1 MKKYILFL
9 VASLI
14 SLGQAAI
21 ANAANDGKTAKVEIT
36 GDTVIVVRE
45 LFDPAPKLY
54 GDFKPATEEPGSG
67 EKTYG
72 GDLFNKKN
80 ENLNKNLL
88 QYVKREDNGIN
99 LSFKGINV
107 PEETK
112 YEFKFHG
119 AYWDDKL
126 NSKNK
131 INGWS
136 AHNDDI
142 YTVNIIIKP
151 KKESKPKPEPE
162 PELGDTI
169 VVGNQKASI
178 NSSYL
183 ILSLFKPD
191 TASVVGQD
199 KKNAES
205 YNYYID
211 LADAVLLLLVILLFV
226 AAFIYVKKLNIK
238 IASLENMA
246 TPSGGKEIE
255 VDIEKIKKE
264 VVSAIKS
271 AELAKKIS
279 DDDIR
284 KLINSAGIQTYIK
297 EIIAKKAEEAVSKSF
312 DEINKANASRQ
323 KVEPEQR
330 EKTETV
336 TAPVLQKELKKMY
349 ADFCFDSNNEVV
361 VETRDL
367 SESSSYGMFT
377 IIFDNSQTARYT
389 INQNTEKATLEDIS
403 ILSKFADIE
412 NIPPKYSSI
421 KVLEDGEMI
430 LSGRYW
436 KVTKKIKIELI

>member
-21 ANAANDGKTAKVEIT
+21 ANAADDGKTATVEIT
-36 GDTVIVVRE
+36 GDTVIVVRN
-45 LFDPAPKLY
+45 LFAPETKLY
-54 GDFKPATEEPGSG
+54 GDKLPGNQFPYGGSG
-67 EKTYG
+67 ARFLNNTNELNKGFESIEKYVIREENEGSIKLKFNKDNIPSNELTFKFYAAKYNATYG
-72 GDLFNKKN
+72 WCPDPKDF
-80 ENLNKNLL
+80 
-88 QYVKREDNGIN
+88 
-99 LSFKGINV
+99 
-107 PEETK
+107 
-112 YEFKFHG
+112 
-119 AYWDDKL
+119 
-126 NSKNK
+126 
-131 INGWS
+131 
-136 AHNDDI
+136 

-151 KKESKPKPEPE
+151 KREPKQESKQEPKQEP
-162 PELGDTI
+162 GDTI

-211 LADAVLLLLVILLFV
+211 LADVVLLLLVILLFV

-264 VVSAIKS
+264 VVSTIKS

-297 EIIAKKAEEAVSKSF
+297 EIIAKKAEEAVSKGF

-323 KVEPEQR
+323 KVEPEQP
-330 EKTETV
+330 KKIETV

-349 ADFCFDSNNEVV
+349 ADFCFNGNNEVV

-403 ILSKFADIE
+403 ILNNYADIE

-421 KVLEDGEMI
+421 KVLEDGEMV

-436 KVTKKIKIELI
+436 KVTKNIKIELI